1 MSRHH
6 SEAATEF
13 NSVQWTMRSR
23 HQREVATGNKQL
35 TEHLCRDI
43 STESETVATSVCK
56 ETKVATSSAKEIR
69 SRHHLNGRDIRC
81 TEKKVA
87 TRSSCRDINYT
98 ERKSRHHSV
107 VVTTLVREEGRDNT
121 WLSRH
126 QLQRKE
132 VATRP
137 SCRDISCR
145 DQRVATTSRGR
156 DINYTKR
163 RSRQDQAIA
172 TSVSS
177 KGMSQPSKGFCD
189 KD

>member
-1 MSRHH
+1 M
-6 SEAATEF
+6 
-13 NSVQWTMRSR
+13 
-23 HQREVATGNKQL
+23 
-35 TEHLCRDI
+35 
-43 STESETVATSVCK
+43 TSFCK
-56 ETKVATSSAKEIR
+56 ETKVATSSAKERR

-87 TRSSCRDINYT
+87 TRSSCRDINYI

-107 VVTTLVREEGRDNT
+107 VVTTLVIEEGRDNT

-132 VATRP
+132 VATRS
-137 SCRDISCR
+137 SCRDINWR

-156 DINYTKR
+156 DIKYKELSRDVSKLSRHQLHKKKVAT
-163 RSRQDQAIA
+163 RSSCRDI
-172 TSVSS
+172 SFS
-177 KGMSQPSKGFCD
+177 KGMSQPNKGFRD